1 MTTDSK
7 ARTVLVVGAGYAGLE
22 VCLQL
27 QRDKSVQLVL
37 VDARQQFMLH
47 KMSALRA
54 ATAGSSWIDKTL
66 VPSNKLTG
74 VKFVQGKLV
83 KIHSAHNFVV
93 LHTGEE
99 IHYDYLVMCTGARNF
114 SPAEPPLSIT
124 TRESTVAYYARTQAA
139 IAKANKIC
147 IYGAGLVG
155 IELAGEI
162 LHKYAGRKSVLLVKP
177 ANHSLLGG
185 VALTSQQEQ
194 SMLDLLSSAKHLL
207 YLPDEQIQ
215 SPPVPTGDWSEA
227 SPLVEMGDSPVVF
240 QSGKRL
246 EDCDLVIFCLGGR
259 FAPELVSTVPNSWLH
274 VLTGEIKIAGTFQVH
289 DTPNAFAL
297 GDVAKTGH
305 AKLASMHMA
314 DAKEVADNIRR
325 LATGQEPVVSANLDL
340 TESFAPPAPKGQVVV
355 SFGPNKGRTFWVGS
369 GHTSGSWFTWA
380 VKARHLYAGYIAS
393 RYRH

>member
-1 MTTDSK
+1 MTLSFATIPLLLFTSSERKMDPEIEESSHKTMTTK
-7 ARTVLVVGAGYAGLE
+7 TRTVLVVGAGYAGLE
-22 VCLQL
+22 VCLCLQQDQSIQL
-27 QRDKSVQLVL
+27 IL

-54 ATAGSSWIDKTL
+54 ATVGSTWIDKTL
-66 VPSNKLTG
+66 IPSNKLKR

-83 KIHSAHNFVV
+83 KIHSADNFVV

-99 IHYDYLVMCTGARNF
+99 IHYDYIVLCTGARNF

-124 TRESTVAYYARTQAA
+124 TRESTVAYFTRTQAA
-139 IAKANKIC
+139 IAKANKIV

-162 LHKYAGRKSVLLVKP
+162 LHKYAGNKSVLLVKP
-177 ANHSLLGG
+177 QNHSLLGG
-185 VALTSQQEQ
+185 VTLNSQQEQ
-194 SMLDLLSSAKHLL
+194 SMLDLLSGTKHLL
-207 YLPDEQIQ
+207 YLPDEQIKF
-215 SPPVPTGDWSEA
+215 PPVPTGDWSEA

-240 QSGKRL
+240 QSGKQL
-246 EDCDLVIFCLGGR
+246 EDCDL
-259 FAPELVSTVPNSWLH
+259 
-274 VLTGEIKIAGTFQVH
+274 IAGTFQVH

-314 DAKEVADNIRR
+314 DAKEVANNIKR
-325 LATGQEPVVSANLDL
+325 LVAGQEPIVSTNLDL
-340 TESFAPPAPKGQVVV
+340 TESFAPPVPKGQVLV
-355 SFGPNKGRTFWVGS
+355 SFGPSKGRTFWMGS
-369 GHTSGSWFTWA
+369 GTTSGNWFTWA
-380 VKARHLYAGYIAS
+380 AKSRHLFVGYIAS

>member
-1 MTTDSK
+1 MTTK
-7 ARTVLVVGAGYAGLE
+7 TRTVLVVGAGYAGLE
-22 VCLQL
+22 VCLCLQQDQSIQL
-27 QRDKSVQLVL
+27 IL

-54 ATAGSSWIDKTL
+54 ATVGSTWIDKTL
-66 VPSNKLTG
+66 IPSNKLKR

-83 KIHSAHNFVV
+83 KIHSADNFVV

-99 IHYDYLVMCTGARNF
+99 IHYDYIVLCTGARNF

-124 TRESTVAYYARTQAA
+124 TRESTVAYFTRTQAA
-139 IAKANKIC
+139 IAKANKIV

-162 LHKYAGRKSVLLVKP
+162 LHKYAGNKSVLLVKP
-177 ANHSLLGG
+177 QNHSLLGG
-185 VALTSQQEQ
+185 VTLNSQQEQ
-194 SMLDLLSSAKHLL
+194 SMLDLLSGTKHLL
-207 YLPDEQIQ
+207 YLPDEQIKF
-215 SPPVPTGDWSEA
+215 PPVPTGDWSEA

-240 QSGKRL
+240 QSGKQL

-259 FAPELVSTVPNSWLH
+259 FAPELVSMVPNSWLH

-314 DAKEVADNIRR
+314 DAKEVANNIKR
-325 LATGQEPVVSANLDL
+325 LVAGQEPIVSTNLDL
-340 TESFAPPAPKGQVVV
+340 TESFAPPVPKGQVLV
-355 SFGPNKGRTFWVGS
+355 SFGPSKGRTFWMGS
-369 GHTSGSWFTWA
+369 GTTSGNWFTWA
-380 VKARHLYAGYIAS
+380 AKSRHLFVGYIAS